1 MISGAV
7 MEAAEPGGLGNGH
20 AEQGGGG
27 GAGGSGMSASRRRA
41 ELRRRK
47 LLLNSEERMNRI
59 LGYQRPAAADED
71 DVLSENRTPH
81 ESERLDPPIP
91 SGVSRR
97 ISALSTDSVT
107 RTSGSPSLQSSL
119 GDLSVMH
126 SSESQDSVTTEASK
140 DSNSD
145 LRHREEPAPGSGG
158 GGGEHSSRRGLDR
171 YLSRF
176 DEAMK
181 LRNQLM
187 SEKSGQESGSSGEE
201 LDSFRLFRLVGCTVL
216 AIAVR
221 GFVCRYLVSSH
232 RLNCES
238 SAQERRWNDSTGDF
252 SPSLKLSNT
261 NGVAV
266 ISMHFVL
273 LCFEGEKKMKT
284 TVLTAALL
292 LSGIPAEVISR
303 SMDTYSK
310 MGDVFTDLCVY
321 FFTFIFCHQVLAAF
335 GSQVP

>member
-1 MISGAV
+1 

-221 GFVCRYLVSSH
+221 GFVCRYLHLFTSS
-232 RLNCES
+232 
-238 SAQERRWNDSTGDF
+238 
-252 SPSLKLSNT
+252 SNIT
-261 NGVAV
+261 
-266 ISMHFVL
+266 L
-273 LCFEGEKKMKT
+273 LHCAGLYSFACLGEKKMKT

>member
-221 GFVCRYLVSSH
+221 GFVCRYLSIFAPFLTLQVAYMGSSKY
-232 RLNCES
+232 
-238 SAQERRWNDSTGDF
+238 F
-252 SPSLKLSNT
+252 PK
-261 NGVAV
+261 
-266 ISMHFVL
+266 
-273 LCFEGEKKMKT
+273 GEKKMKT